1 MTPNPGGRF
10 GRYNLEERLGHGGL
24 AEVWRAVDLS
34 NGRVV
39 ALKMFTAREM
49 GGVGDRLRAEVE
61 LLATHAL
68 HMHPNVV
75 EVYGGGSEP
84 VPYVVMEY
92 MDGGDLAGL
101 VARGPLS
108 IPRTLDVGISVAN
121 ALHAALQAGI
131 THGDLKPSNILL
143 NGAGAIKLGDFN
155 VARVAGFRG
164 ASGSG
169 SVLMSFAYAA
179 PEVWDGTVSAS
190 SDLYGLGCVLY
201 ECLTGRPP
209 FTGGHAEVF
218 RAHMERPPDLAALPP
233 ETPAAL
239 RSLIGEL
246 LAKDAA
252 QRPADAHAVL
262 VRLTAIRDELERPA
276 PGVPQQIGEWTLE
289 APHATT
295 PWAWIAHHRQT
306 GKQATVELFF
316 GDQGVGDRLRRAV
329 SVNETLVPYGAE
341 ALLETNRLLLR
352 PGETLGDQ
360 PPPGWVF
367 WVARDEQALPP
378 TPRELTATAMANA
391 ADRLRRLVAA
401 AATVRVD
408 LDLSPDNLVV
418 RPDGMIHVRR
428 PGLVPASVAPEAA
441 ALAALRA
448 TAPPELAA
456 AITSAAS
463 LDDAAMAARL
473 ARTRTVRMPW
483 RAAGAA
489 PMQQQMA
496 PAATGVASAV
506 ALRERRAENGR
517 SRDAGPLAAALLFLL
532 AALVLAGIAFLL
544 LGRPGGPPAATV
556 PGVAVGPT
564 IAHTPSP
571 TPLAIPTDAVV
582 LPSIEPTIPPLTLP
596 PSTEPP
602 LTVPPATQP
611 PPTDAPPPAPTEE
624 PPPPTHEPPQP
635 TDEPPPPTD
644 RPPRP
649 TDEPPRPTDEP
660 PPPPPPDWSV
670 GITASDRNAQNGQL
684 VTFTA
689 TADRNVLGTPYYIQ
703 IFNPDTGFVH
713 VQCGAGSTCSI
724 GGRRENATARYQAR
738 VSRSDGSDVQALS
751 RIVTVTWQGSAAGA
765 PDPQPTP
772 TPTPQP
778 PAPDPEPDWSVDL
791 SASQQ
796 TAANGEIVRFRA
808 TTNRS
813 VTGSGYVIEIFNPD
827 TGFVHTRCATGDSCS
842 IGGARENA
850 TARYQARVSLPG
862 GGDAQAASRVVTVTW
877 Q

>member
-61 LLATHAL
+61 LLAAHAL

-75 EVYGGGSEP
+75 EVYGGGSDP

-108 IPRTLDVGISVAN
+108 IPRTLDVGISVSN

-155 VARVAGFRG
+155 VARVAGFSG

-179 PEVWDGTVSAS
+179 PEVWDGTVTAS

-209 FTGGHAEVF
+209 FSGGHAEVF
-218 RAHMERPPDLAALPP
+218 RAHMERPPDLAALPA

-246 LAKDAA
+246 LAKDPA
-252 QRPADAHAVL
+252 QRPPDAHAVL

-276 PGVPQQIGEWTLE
+276 AGAPQQVGEWMLE
-289 APHATT
+289 SPHATT
-295 PWAWIAHHRQT
+295 PWAWIAHHRMT
-306 GKQATVELFF
+306 GKRATVELFF
-316 GDQGVGDRLRRAV
+316 GDQSVGDRLRRAV

-352 PGETLGDQ
+352 PGESLGDQ

-367 WVARDEQALPP
+367 WVARDEQALAS

-428 PGLVPASVAPEAA
+428 PGLVPASVAPEAG

-456 AITSAAS
+456 AITSAAT

-473 ARTRTVRMPW
+473 ARTSTVRMPW
-483 RAAGAA
+483 QGGRVDA
-489 PMQQQMA
+489 PMQQLAPAA

-506 ALRERRAENGR
+506 ALRERRAEASGK

-544 LGRPGGPPAATV
+544 LGRPGGGPTSTV
-556 PGVAVGPT
+556 PAVAAPVT
-564 IAHTPSP
+564 STPSP
-571 TPLAIPTDAVV
+571 TPVAIPTDAVV
-582 LPSIEPTIPPLTLP
+582 LPSIEPTIPPP
-596 PSTEPP
+596 
-602 LTVPPATQP
+602 TVPPATAF
-611 PPTDAPPPAPTEE
+611 PPTEEPPPAPTEE
-624 PPPPTHEPPQP
+624 PAPPTEEPPLP
-635 TDEPPPPTD
+635 TEEPPPPTD

-649 TDEPPRPTDEP
+649 TDAP
-660 PPPPPPDWSV
+660 PPPTEQPPPPADWSV
-670 GITASDRNAQNGQL
+670 DLTATDRNAQNGEI
-684 VTFTA
+684 VRFRA
-689 TADRNVLGTPYYIQ
+689 TADGNVAGTPYYIQ

-713 VQCGAGSTCSI
+713 VQCGTGSTCSI
-724 GGRRENATARYQAR
+724 GGARENTTARYQAR
-738 VSRSDGSDVQALS
+738 VSRADGSDVQALS
-751 RIVTVTWQGSAAGA
+751 RIVTVTWSGAAAAA

-778 PAPDPEPDWSVDL
+778 PPRDPDPAWSIEL

-796 TAANGEIVRFRA
+796 TAANGETVRFRA
-808 TTNRS
+808 NTNRS
-813 VTGSGYVIEIFNPD
+813 VTGAGYVIEIFNPD
-827 TGFVHTRCATGDSCS
+827 TGFVHTRCATGTFCS
-842 IGGARENA
+842 IGGARENT

-862 GGDAQAASRVVTVTW
+862 GGDVQALSRIVTVTW
-877 Q
+877 G

>member
-75 EVYGGGSEP
+75 QVYGGGSDP
-84 VPYVVMEY
+84 VPYVVMEF

-108 IPRTLDVGISVAN
+108 IPRTLDVGIAVSN
-121 ALHAALQAGI
+121 ALDAALQAGI

-218 RAHMERPPDLAALPP
+218 RAHMERPPDLSALPA
-233 ETPAAL
+233 ETPPAL

-246 LAKDAA
+246 LAKDPV
-252 QRPADAHAVL
+252 QRPVDAHAVL

-276 PGVPQQIGEWTLE
+276 PGVPQQIGEWMLE
-289 APHATT
+289 SPHATT
-295 PWAWIAHHRQT
+295 PWAWIAHHRMT

-316 GDQGVGDRLRRAV
+316 GDQSVGDRLRRAV

-341 ALLETNRLLLR
+341 TLLETNRLLLR

-367 WVARDEQALPP
+367 WVARDEQALPS

-483 RAAGAA
+483 RGQSAGPAQTLVPA
-489 PMQQQMA
+489 V

-506 ALRERRAENGR
+506 ALRERRAETNGK

-556 PGVAVGPT
+556 PGVAVAPT
-564 IAHTPSP
+564 LTP
-571 TPLAIPTDAVV
+571 TPAPTTAATPVPIPTDAVV
-582 LPSIEPTIPPLTLP
+582 LPSIEPTIPPLTLSP
-596 PSTEPP
+596 PTPAP
-602 LTVPPATQP
+602 LTPAPLTAPPPTDEPP
-611 PPTDAPPPAPTEE
+611 PPTDA
-624 PPPPTHEPPQP
+624 
-635 TDEPPPPTD
+635 PPPPTD

-649 TDEPPRPTDEP
+649 TDARPPPTDAP
-660 PPPPPPDWSV
+660 PPPQTDWSV
-670 GITASDRNAQNGQL
+670 GLTSSDRNAQNGQI
-684 VTFTA
+684 VRFRA
-689 TADRNVLGTPYYIQ
+689 TADRNVAGTPYSIQ

-713 VQCGAGSTCSI
+713 VQCDTGTTCSI
-724 GGRRENATARYQAR
+724 GGARENATARYQAR
-738 VSRSDGSDVQALS
+738 VSRADGSDVQALS
-751 RIVTVTWQGSAAGA
+751 RIVTVTWQGSAATV
-765 PDPQPTP
+765 PEPQPTP
-772 TPTPQP
+772 MPTPQP
-778 PAPDPEPDWSVDL
+778 PPPNPEPDWSVDL
-791 SASQQ
+791 SSSQQ

-827 TGFVHTRCATGDSCS
+827 TGFVHTRCGTGSFCS
-842 IGGARENA
+842 IGGARENT

-862 GGDAQAASRVVTVTW
+862 GGDVQATSRVVTVTW